1 MHSKPKI
8 YKLSM
13 GKLIY
18 KYLSYFLFQMALEK
32 YIWNVNFNFFFLT
45 NPAMCCK
52 LLITGDCDNMYWIKS
67 YKLQSFDNKFNKITQ
82 KKS

>member
-1 MHSKPKI
+1 
-8 YKLSM
+8 M

-32 YIWNVNFNFFFLT
+32 YIWNVNFNFFFQQI
-45 NPAMCCK
+45 
-52 LLITGDCDNMYWIKS
+52 LLCVVITGDCDNMYWIKS